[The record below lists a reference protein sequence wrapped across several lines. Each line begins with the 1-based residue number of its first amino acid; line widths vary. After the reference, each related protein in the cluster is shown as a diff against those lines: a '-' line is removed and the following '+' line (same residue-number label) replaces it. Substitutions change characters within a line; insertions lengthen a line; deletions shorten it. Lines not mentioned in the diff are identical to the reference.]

1 VGGVLEQLEPRLAQP
16 APADEP
22 AHPVPKE
29 RCMKTSKRFARPSR
43 FLIGGVAA
51 LGLTLAVVNA
61 PPAFAG
67 RGDDI
72 VVPEVPRD
80 LQVPVGHKVYRQ
92 GLGIGTQNYIC
103 MPCPNALTPADKC
116 PASGFAW
123 AFFGPQATLFEVDG
137 ADAQQTMTHFNS
149 PNPEEAGRERPTWQ
163 DSRDSSAVWGNN
175 GFPPAKSSTDS
186 RFVRDGAIPW
196 LFLPMAGTQVGP
208 TGGDRLAETTF
219 IQRLDTEGGVAP
231 DASTCATP
239 DDVGH
244 KALRPYSADY
254 FFYKA
259 AE

>member
-1 VGGVLEQLEPRLAQP
+1 
-16 APADEP
+16 
-22 AHPVPKE
+22 
-29 RCMKTSKRFARPSR
+29 MKTSERFTYPSR
-43 FLIGGVAA
+43 GLIVGVAA
-51 LGLTLAVVNA
+51 LGLTMAVVSP

-72 VVPEVPRD
+72 VVPEVPAN
-80 LQVPVGHKVYRQ
+80 LQVEAGHTVYRK

-103 MPCPNALTPADKC
+103 LACPNALTSADKC

-123 AFFGPQATLFEVDG
+123 AFFGPQATLFEVEG
-137 ADAQQTMTHFNS
+137 AGDDAHQIMTLFNS

-175 GFPPAKSSTDS
+175 SFPPAQSSTDS

-196 LFLPMAGTQVGP
+196 LLLPVAGTQVGP
-208 TGGDRLAETTF
+208 TGGDRLTETTF
-219 IQRLDTEGGVAP
+219 IQRLDTVGGVAP

-239 DDVGH
+239 DDAGH

-254 FFYKA
+254 FFYRS